1 VQYRQA
7 LIKRYQHTP
16 EVHKI
21 HAARKAP
28 KFIKTQTEV
37 AQVHK
42 ESQQRKQVNRAKYD
56 KTGTEQFVSDRTFA
70 THSSREG
77 QYMVLLS
84 VTAVQGMG
92 MSPTTWIN
100 M

>member
-1 VQYRQA
+1 M
-7 LIKRYQHTP
+7 
-16 EVHKI
+16 
-21 HAARKAP
+21 
-28 KFIKTQTEV
+28 
-37 AQVHK
+37 
-42 ESQQRKQVNRAKYD
+42 NRAKYD